1 MGLKYSAIENGSFDV
16 AVVYS
21 TDGLNKKVG

>member
-1 MGLKYSAIENGSFDV
+1 MCLFDV

-21 TDGLNKKVG
+21 